1 MLIEQFGSLN
11 IFSKFLFEILY
22 YSNLKSDTNELNEIP
37 LAFLF
42 SKIISGNK
50 SENGVPFKFFFQF
63 FKNIIL
69 KGLCLTHK

>member
-1 MLIEQFGSLN
+1 MLKILITKKNNE
-11 IFSKFLFEILY
+11 IKFQYNNSI
-22 YSNLKSDTNELNEIP
+22 LKSDTNELNEIP